1 MIYSIQVERHVLSG
15 LIKYQNLFAEV
26 DIFLNDTDFFNEV
39 HSTIYSVYK
48 SIAHKGEKVDKV
60 LLAEKIK
67 NLGISFKDDINIFD
81 YIENLAFSQI
91 TEEATMNACKEL
103 MKLRIRREIIQTA
116 DKLKSF
122 VTKNGEDAIDKIIA
136 EADSIYNNKISSYVS
151 KDEPINLFEGVED
164 IIEELGNNPREDVG
178 LITGYPEF
186 NRLYGGLKN
195 GNIYAIVSRPG
206 QGKSTWINDICFNVA
221 KNPKNKVKTLILD
234 TEMQTFDI
242 QLRMVSSISDVPM
255 WHLETGN
262 WRKNEEMTKK
272 VRAAWAHVKNYEHYH
287 YHVGSKN
294 IDQICSMIRRW
305 YLSKVG
311 RGNQALIAYDYIKLT
326 GEKVGQNWAEHQ
338 AIGDKIDK
346 LKRISEEINCPI
358 ITAMQLNRTGENFN
372 RNASAVV
379 DDSSAISLSD
389 RLQWFASFVA
399 IFRRKTLDELAL
411 DGQQFGTHKLIPTKT
426 RFQGREAA
434 GHQDLVRRLDP
445 TGKETWA
452 QNYLNYNVQNFK
464 IEERGS
470 LHDIATRQRE
480 QYQLNDQSANDGE
493 LL

>member
-1 MIYSIQVERHVLSG
+1 MIYSSQVERHVLSG
-15 LIKYQNLFAEV
+15 LIKYQNLFADV
-26 DIFLNDTDFFNEV
+26 DVFLNESDFFHEV
-39 HSTIYSVYK
+39 HSIVYAVYK
-48 SIAHKGEKVDKV
+48 NTRYKGEKVDKV

-67 NLGISFKDDINIFD
+67 NLGISFKDDINIYD
-81 YIENLAFSQI
+81 YIDNLSFSQI
-91 TEEATMNACKEL
+91 TEEATMSACKEL
-103 MKLRIRREIIQTA
+103 VKLRIRREISQTA
-116 DKLKSF
+116 DKLKTF
-122 VTKNGEDAIDKIIA
+122 VGKSGDEAVDKIIA
-136 EADSIYNNKISSYVS
+136 EADSIYNQKISSYIS
-151 KDEPINLFEGVED
+151 NDEPINLFEGVED
-164 IIEELGNNPREDVG
+164 IIEEIGNNPKEEVG
-178 LITGYPEF
+178 LITSYPEF

-206 QGKSTWINDICFNVA
+206 QGKSTWINDICFNA
-221 KNPKNKVKTLILD
+221 SINSKNKTKTLILD

-242 QLRMVSSISDVPM
+242 QLRMVSSLSGVPM
-255 WHLETGN
+255 WYLETGN
-262 WRKNEEMTKK
+262 WRRNEDMTKK
-272 VRAAWAHVKNYEHYH
+272 VREAWVKVKNYEYYH

-294 IDQICSMIRRW
+294 IDQICSIIRRW

-311 RGNQALIAYDYIKLT
+311 RGNQALIAYDYVKLT

-346 LKRISEEINCPI
+346 LKRISEEIHCPV

-372 RNASAVV
+372 RNSSAVI
-379 DDSSAISLSD
+379 DDSSAIALSD

-411 DGQQFGTHKLIPTKT
+411 DGQQFGTHKLVPTKT
-426 RFQGREAA
+426 RFQGKEAA

-445 TGKETWA
+445 TGKEIWA

-470 LHDIATRQRE
+470 LETIAQRQRE
-480 QYQLNDQSANDGE
+480 QYELNDTNRNDGE
-493 LL
+493 VL

>member
-26 DIFLNDTDFFNEV
+26 DIFLNDTDFFNDV

-48 SIAHKGEKVDKV
+48 NIINKGEKVDKV

-122 VTKNGEDAIDKIIA
+122 VTKNGEDAIDKIIS
-136 EADSIYNNKISSYVS
+136 EADAIYNNKISSYIS
-151 KDEPINLFEGVED
+151 NDEPINLFEGIED
-164 IIEELGNNPREDVG
+164 IVEELGNNPREDVG

-206 QGKSTWINDICFNVA
+206 QGKSTWINDMCFNVA

-255 WHLETGN
+255 WYLETGN
-262 WRKNEEMTKK
+262 WRKNEEMTRK
-272 VRAAWAHVKNYEHYH
+272 VRAAWSHVKNYEHYH
-287 YHVGSKN
+287 YHVGNKN

-445 TGKETWA
+445 TGKETWS

-480 QYQLNDQSANDGE
+480 QYQLNDQSSNDGE

>member
-15 LIKYQNLFAEV
+15 LIKYQNLFPEV
-26 DIFLNDTDFFNEV
+26 DIFLNDTDFFNDV

-48 SIAHKGEKVDKV
+48 NITNKGEKVDKV

-116 DKLKSF
+116 DKLKTF
-122 VTKNGEDAIDKIIA
+122 VTRNGEDAIDKIIS
-136 EADSIYNNKISSYVS
+136 EADAIYNNKISSYIS
-151 KDEPINLFEGVED
+151 NDEPINLFEGIED
-164 IIEELGNNPREDVG
+164 IVEELGNNPREDVG

-206 QGKSTWINDICFNVA
+206 QGKSTWINDMCFNVA

-255 WHLETGN
+255 WYLETGN

-272 VRAAWAHVKNYEHYH
+272 VRAAWSHVKNYEHYH

-358 ITAMQLNRTGENFN
+358 ITAMQMNRTGENFN

-379 DDSSAISLSD
+379 DDSSAIALSD

-434 GHQDLVRRLDP
+434 GHQDLVRRLDS
-445 TGKETWA
+445 TGKETWS

-480 QYQLNDQSANDGE
+480 QYQLNDQSSNDGE

>member
-26 DIFLNDTDFFNEV
+26 DIFLNDTDFFNDV

-48 SIAHKGEKVDKV
+48 SITNKGEKVDKV

-91 TEEATMNACKEL
+91 TEEATMTACKEL

-122 VTKNGEDAIDKIIA
+122 VTKNGEDAIDKIIS
-136 EADSIYNNKISSYVS
+136 EADAIYNNKISSYIS
-151 KDEPINLFEGVED
+151 NDEPINLFEGIED
-164 IIEELGNNPREDVG
+164 IVEELGNNPREDVG

-206 QGKSTWINDICFNVA
+206 QGKSTWINDMCFNVA

-255 WHLETGN
+255 WYLETGN
-262 WRKNEEMTKK
+262 WRKNEDMTRK
-272 VRAAWAHVKNYEHYH
+272 VRAAWSHVKNYEHYH
-287 YHVGSKN
+287 YHVGNKN

-358 ITAMQLNRTGENFN
+358 ITAIQLNRTGENFN

-434 GHQDLVRRLDP
+434 GHQDLVRRLDA
-445 TGKETWA
+445 TGKESWS

-480 QYQLNDQSANDGE
+480 QYQLNDQSTNDGE

>member
-48 SIAHKGEKVDKV
+48 SIAHKGERVDKV

-81 YIENLAFSQI
+81 YIENLTFSQI

-103 MKLRIRREIIQTA
+103 MKLRIRREIVQTA
-116 DKLKSF
+116 DKLKTF
-122 VTKNGEDAIDKIIA
+122 INKNGEDTIDKIIA
-136 EADSIYNNKISSYVS
+136 EADAIYNNKISSYIS
-151 KDEPINLFEGVED
+151 NDEPINLFEGVED
-164 IIEELGNNPREDVG
+164 IIEELGNNPKEDVG
-178 LITGYPEF
+178 LITSYPEF

-221 KNPKNKVKTLILD
+221 RNPKNKVKTLILD

-255 WHLETGN
+255 WYLETGN
-262 WRKNEEMTKK
+262 WRKNEEMTRK
-272 VRAAWAHVKNYEHYH
+272 VRAAWAQVKNYEHYH

-311 RGNQALIAYDYIKLT
+311 RGNQALIAYDYVKLT

-358 ITAMQLNRTGENFN
+358 VTAMQLNRTGENFN
-372 RNASAVV
+372 RNASAVI
-379 DDSSAISLSD
+379 DDSSAIALSD

-411 DGQQFGTHKLIPTKT
+411 DGQHFGTHKLIPTKT

-434 GHQDLVRRLDP
+434 GHQDLVRRLDAA
-445 TGKETWA
+445 GKEVWS

-470 LHDIATRQRE
+470 LHDVVTRQRE
-480 QYQLNDQSANDGE
+480 QYELTDQNRNDGE

>member
-15 LIKYQNLFAEV
+15 LIKYQNLFP
-26 DIFLNDTDFFNEV
+26 DIDVFLNENDFFNEV
-39 HSTIYSVYK
+39 HSSIYSVYK
-48 SIAHKGEKVDKV
+48 SIAQKGEKIDKV

-67 NLGISFKDDINIFD
+67 NLGISFKDDINIYD
-81 YIENLAFSQI
+81 YIDNLSFSQI
-91 TEEATMNACKEL
+91 TEEATINACKEL
-103 MKLRIRREIIQTA
+103 LKLRIRREISQTA
-116 DKLKSF
+116 EKLKDFLVKSP
-122 VTKNGEDAIDKIIA
+122 EEPIDKIIA
-136 EADSIYNNKISSYVS
+136 ECDSIYNKKISSYEIN
-151 KDEPINLFEGVED
+151 DEPINLFNNVED
-164 IIEELGNNPREDVG
+164 VIEEIGNNPKEEVG
-178 LITGYPEF
+178 LTTSYPEF

-206 QGKSTWINDICFNVA
+206 QGKSTWINDICFNA
-221 KNPKNKVKTLILD
+221 SINPKNKVKTLILD

-242 QLRMVSSISDVPM
+242 QLRMVSSLADVPM
-255 WHLETGN
+255 WYLETGN

-272 VRAAWAHVKNYEHYH
+272 VRAAWQLVKNYEYYH

-294 IDQICSMIRRW
+294 IDQICSIIRRW

-326 GEKVGQNWAEHQ
+326 GEKVGNNWAEHQ
-338 AIGDKIDK
+338 AIGEKIDK

-358 ITAMQLNRTGENFN
+358 VTAMQLNRSGENFN
-372 RNASAVV
+372 RNSNTVV
-379 DDSSAISLSD
+379 DDSSVIALSD

-426 RFQGREAA
+426 RFQGKEAA
-434 GHQDLVRRLDP
+434 GHQDLVRRLDSA
-445 TGKETWA
+445 GKEVWA

-470 LHDIATRQRE
+470 LQDIATRQRE
-480 QYQLNDQSANDGE
+480 QYELNDTNQNDGE